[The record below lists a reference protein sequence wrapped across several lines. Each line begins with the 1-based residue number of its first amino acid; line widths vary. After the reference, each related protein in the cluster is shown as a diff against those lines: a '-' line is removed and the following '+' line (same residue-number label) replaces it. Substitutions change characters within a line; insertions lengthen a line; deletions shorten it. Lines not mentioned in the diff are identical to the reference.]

1 MLVYT
6 SLLRRIPKHP
16 RPSICSRRG
25 LRENGQ
31 PRVCIR
37 TLVRTHVPA
46 CRVQAFASTAAAYRR
61 GRGINGHPEVIFE
74 SFKRGGSDLGKRKAK
89 ATCGA
94 YMAFHVLLSVCHAY
108 CRKCWRDRGCVC
120 RSRHRFPA
128 RVQAARST
136 RPSEV
141 AARARKKN
149 LSAGGDRAKARTRKH
164 NSSSAKRSGS
174 SVRQKGGARARVGQP
189 AGRGKSP
196 TQVMSCQ
203 AMRRVVRTYDV

>member
-37 TLVRTHVPA
+37 THVRTHVPA

-74 SFKRGGSDLGKRKAK
+74 SFMRGGSDLGKRKAK

-94 YMAFHVLLSVCHAY
+94 YMAFHVLLSVCHSY

-120 RSRHRFPA
+120 VA
-128 RVQAARST
+128 RVIVSQPVCRPHVPQDHLRLQRVLGKQTCLREVAERRLVRGTIIPAARSAVGPPCD
-136 RPSEV
+136 R
-141 AARARKKN
+141 RAVPE
-149 LSAGGDRAKARTRKH
+149 LG
-164 NSSSAKRSGS
+164 
-174 SVRQKGGARARVGQP
+174 
-189 AGRGKSP
+189 
-196 TQVMSCQ
+196 
-203 AMRRVVRTYDV
+203 